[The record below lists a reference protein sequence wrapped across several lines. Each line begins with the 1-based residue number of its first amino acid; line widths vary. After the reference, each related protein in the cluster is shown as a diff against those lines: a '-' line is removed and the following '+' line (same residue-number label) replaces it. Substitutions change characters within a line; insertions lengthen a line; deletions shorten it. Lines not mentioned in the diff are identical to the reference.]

1 MTSIFLTKLI
11 LHCLYSYF
19 VNNFSGYL
27 SSDVISHHIM
37 SIYPFVRIQLSYVQL
52 SMLWYEFYDF
62 IKNEIYEHYIM
73 RVDEN
78 WFSKAN
84 GKINRFVELVLIIL
98 LLKNSKKWRHPLNK
112 NHCNCFQLHMT
123 LRRLSSKFPLWS
135 FM

>member
-1 MTSIFLTKLI
+1 
-11 LHCLYSYF
+11 
-19 VNNFSGYL
+19 
-27 SSDVISHHIM
+27 M

-52 SMLWYEFYDF
+52 SMLYEFYDF

-98 LLKNSKKWRHPLNK
+98 LLKNSKK
-112 NHCNCFQLHMT
+112 
-123 LRRLSSKFPLWS
+123 
-135 FM
+135 